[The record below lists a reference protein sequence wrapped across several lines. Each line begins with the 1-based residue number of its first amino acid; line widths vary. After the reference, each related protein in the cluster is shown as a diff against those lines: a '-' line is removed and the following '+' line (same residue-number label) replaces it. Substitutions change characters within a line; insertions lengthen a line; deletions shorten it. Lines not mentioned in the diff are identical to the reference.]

1 MKIVHVDN
9 NFCVQGF
16 IKAITDYSGANDQNS
31 QFFRI
36 VNKNLFTFR
45 MAK

>member
-16 IKAITDYSGANDQNS
+16 INNNGLFSANDQNS